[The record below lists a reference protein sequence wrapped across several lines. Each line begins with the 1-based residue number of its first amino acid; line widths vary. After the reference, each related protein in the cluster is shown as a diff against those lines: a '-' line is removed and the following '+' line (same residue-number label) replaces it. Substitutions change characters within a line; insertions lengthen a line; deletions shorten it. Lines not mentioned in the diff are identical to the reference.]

1 MLYSLKLVADA
12 AQQRGAGVVVAVVQ
26 GPQHGDLPLD
36 RVQAVAHNLS
46 IDRRYVSGMHL
57 A

>member
-1 MLYSLKLVADA
+1 MLYSLKLISDA

-26 GPQHGDLPLD
+26 DPQSAELPLE

-46 IDRRYVSGMHL
+46 IDRR
-57 A
+57 